1 MLNNE
6 QLFVKVKCA
15 RTHFNILKKK
25 KKNTLFECQG
35 IMRESTSWG
44 HYFTSPFAQFSAD
57 QRRGE
62 RTTRF
67 SGCKGG

>member
-1 MLNNE
+1 MLNDE

-15 RTHFNILKKK
+15 RTHFNTEKKK
-25 KKNTLFECQG
+25 KRFECQG
-35 IMRESTSWG
+35 IMRESTSCG
-44 HYFTSPFAQFSAD
+44 HYFTSPFAQFSAY

-67 SGCKGG
+67 SGWKGG

>member
-1 MLNNE
+1 MLNKE
-6 QLFVKVKCA
+6 QLFVKAKCA
-15 RTHFNILKKK
+15 RTHFNIE
-25 KKNTLFECQG
+25 KKNPLFECQG
-35 IMRESTSWG
+35 SKHESTSWG